1 MYTDEQYQTFTTYL
15 AKLDKY
21 DETCDLERLRE
32 IFIGIYSNP
41 VDQKKR

>member
-1 MYTDEQYQTFTTYL
+1 MYTEAEYEAFVSRL

-21 DETCDLERLRE
+21 EETCDLERLKE

-41 VDQKKR
+41 VDQK